1 MKVFKAAC
9 IGVASTFVAG
19 CGADTGGASGDG
31 AREVDRAAQALPT
44 DEQVCITIQRDA
56 GPAGVADAVLWQ
68 NAPRWNDGAS
78 PTLSTGTSAAG
89 GNRRSLLRFD
99 LSGVPSG
106 ASVVSAN
113 LSVSQLYKTIDST
126 VHVHR
131 VTSAWEESAVTWSS
145 LGEAFDPA
153 IAASFTTG
161 GGSGFRSSDI
171 TELARAW
178 VSGEAENHGVLLE
191 EDPVQ
196 RTEYH
201 SSEKAQL
208 DKRPKLDLC
217 YVTCEDGIQNGDET
231 DVDCGGASCA
241 PCDTCA
247 PVLFGDDFSDDAQ
260 GWTLGP
266 EWQIGPAAAS
276 SGGAHGSDPA
286 VDHTSSDDNGVAGVV
301 LGGNA
306 STALHGLYY
315 LESPPFDT
323 SSATGDVALSFYR
336 WLNSD
341 YAPFMHNTVEVF
353 DGASWVTLWASGD
366 SPGINDTSWTLVT
379 HDLTPYRSATTRVR
393 FGFDVT
399 NSGAYTIGSWNIDDV
414 YVTQTCGDPA
424 PSDAFPLDPAASVDT
439 DGDGYPDAWDPGQ
452 TQADSTTG
460 LVLDAFPLD
469 SVCQLPE
476 HGLASDPSVCDIANG
491 IPDYVPDQ
499 VMLGSDDVVYLFS
512 QAHDRIF
519 RWSLATDYHLN
530 PIVLGA
536 SDALHA
542 AYGADDHR
550 LYVAYQSGA
559 LTQID
564 LAAGVAE
571 APFATL
577 PAQPHG
583 LATAGSIVMAADPS
597 GAWGTHYTFLP
608 SGAGVSTVDWNYYS
622 REYAW
627 SPSTGR
633 MYFFRDDT
641 SPNDLHW
648 ESIDTTS
655 GAITGEGESPYHGDF
670 AIAPPIRPSV
680 DGGYVLLGSGDLYDG
695 ATLEVVASL
704 PIAPSDAAWLPDGT
718 LITLRADAGGTLLEQ
733 WAKRGP
739 IFVVANVQRF
749 SGEPVRVLSR
759 PDAVVV
765 ITSEGARP
773 VFSEYTP
780 TDDGDGDGVPFTEDA
795 FPTDSAASVDTDGD
809 GYPDAWNPGQTQ
821 ADSATGLV
829 LDAFPLDSACQLP
842 EHGLASDPGVCDIA
856 NGIPDYV
863 PDQVM
868 FGSDDVVYLFSQAH
882 DRIFRWSL
890 SADYHLNPIVLGA
903 SDALHAAYGAED
915 HRLYVAYE
923 SGALTQ
929 IDLAA
934 GVAEAPFATLPAQP
948 HGLATAGS
956 IVMAADPSGAWG
968 THYTFLP
975 SGAGVSTADWNYH
988 SREYAW
994 SPSAGRMYFFR
1005 DNMSPNDLH
1014 WESIDTTSG
1023 AITGEGESP
1032 YHGDFAIAPPIRPSV
1047 DGGYVLLGSGDLYDG
1062 ATLEVVASLPITP
1075 SDAAWLPDGTLI
1087 TLRADAGDTLL
1098 EQWAESGETFLLVN
1112 HERFSGEP
1120 IRVLSRSTTAV
1131 VITDMG
1137 SQPTFAEYVPTDD
1150 GDGDGV
1156 PFADDAF
1163 PLDAAASVD
1172 TDGDG
1177 HPDAWNPGQ
1186 TQADSAT
1193 GLVLDAFPLDS
1204 ACQLPEHG
1212 LASDPG
1218 VCDIANGIPD
1228 YVPDQVMLGSDDVV
1242 YLFSRTHDRIF
1253 RWSLSAD
1260 YHLNPIVLGASDAL
1274 HAAYGAEDHRLYVA
1288 YESGALTQIDLAA
1301 GVAEAP
1307 FATLPAQPHG
1317 LATAGS
1323 IVMAADPSGAWGT
1336 HYTFLPSGTRVSAI
1350 DWNYQSPEYAWSAA
1364 LGRMFYFSHWSPADL
1379 HWESIDTTSGAIT
1392 GTGESPYHGDFAIV
1406 PPIRPS
1412 VDGSYVLLGS
1422 GDLYDG
1428 TTLDVVGSLPIAP
1441 SDAAWLPDGT
1451 LITLRAD
1458 AGGTLLEQWAKRGQI
1473 FVVANVQRFSGEPVR
1488 VMSRPDAVVVITSE
1502 GARPVFSEYTPTDD
1516 GDGDGV
1522 PFTEDAFPTDSAAS
1536 VDTDGDGYPDAW
1548 NPGQTQA
1555 DSTTGLVLD
1564 AFPLD
1569 SACQLPEHGLASD
1582 SGVCDIA
1589 NGIPDYVPDQVML
1602 GSDDVVYLFSRT
1614 HDRIFRW
1621 SLSAD
1626 YHLNPIVLGASDA
1639 LHAAY
1644 GAEDHRLYVAYESG
1658 ALTRIDLAAGVAEAP
1673 FATLP
1678 AQPHGLATAGSIVM
1692 AADPSGAWGTH
1703 YTFLPSGAGV
1713 STVDWNYYSREYA
1726 WSPSAGRM
1734 YFFRDDTSPN
1744 DLHWESID
1752 TTSGAITGEGES
1764 PYHGDFAIAPPI
1776 RPSVDGGYVL
1786 LGSGDLYDGATL
1798 EVVASLPITP
1808 SDAAWLP
1815 DGTLITLRADAGDT
1829 LLEQWTESGETF
1841 LLVNHERFSG
1851 EPIRVFSRSTT
1862 AVVITDMGWQ
1872 PTFAEY
1878 VPTDDGD
1885 GDGVPFTDDAFPLD
1899 AAASVD
1905 TDGDGHPDAWNPGQT
1920 QADSATG
1927 LVLDAFPLDSAC
1939 QLPEHGLASDPGVC
1953 DIANGIPDYVP
1964 DQVMLGSDDVVYLF
1978 SRTHDR
1984 IFRWSLSADYH
1995 LNPIVLGASDALHAA
2010 YGAEDHRLYVAYES
2024 GALTRIDLA
2033 AGVAEAPFATLPAQP
2048 HGLATAGSIVMAADP
2063 SGAWG
2068 THYTFLPSGTRVSA
2082 IDWNYQS
2089 PEYAWS
2095 AALGR
2100 MFYFSH
2106 WSPAD
2111 LHWESIDATSGAIT
2125 GTGESPY
2132 HGDFPIV
2139 APIRP
2144 SPDGSHVLLG
2154 SGNIYDGTTLN
2165 VVHSLPAWIR
2175 DAAWLSDGGLV
2186 TIRNAPGGT
2195 STLLDHH
2202 GDGFA
2207 LLGSQTIA
2215 GAPLRVLA
2223 TPTETVLLTQGP
2235 RGPQFQTVVP

>member
-1 MKVFKAAC
+1 MRRRTMKVFKAAC

-19 CGADTGGASGDG
+19 CGADTGGASADG
-31 AREVDRAAQALPT
+31 AGAVDRAAQALPT
-44 DEQVCITIQRDA
+44 DGQVCITVQRDA
-56 GPAGVADAVLWQ
+56 GTAGVADAVLWQ
-68 NAPRWNDGAS
+68 NAPRWNDGVS

-106 ASVVSAN
+106 ASVVSAS

-126 VHVHR
+126 VRVHR

-201 SSEKAQL
+201 SSEKAQI
-208 DKRPKLDLC
+208 DKRPRLDLC

-231 DVDCGGASCA
+231 NVDCGGASCA

-323 SSATGDVALSFYR
+323 SGATGDVTLSFYR

-341 YAPFMHNTVEVF
+341 YAPYMHNTVEVF
-353 DGASWVTLWASGD
+353 DGASWVTLWASGG
-366 SPGINDTSWTLVT
+366 SPGVEDTSWTPVT

-399 NSGAYTIGSWNIDDV
+399 SGGAYTIGSWNIDDV
-414 YVTQTCGDPA
+414 YVTQACGDPV

-439 DGDGYPDAWDPGQ
+439 DGDGYPDAWDPGR

-469 SVCQLPE
+469 SACQLPE
-476 HGLASDPSVCDIANG
+476 HGLASDPSVCDVANG

-512 QAHDRIF
+512 QEHDRIF
-519 RWSLATDYHLN
+519 RWSLSADYHLN

-536 SDALHA
+536 SDALRA
-542 AYGADDHR
+542 AYGAEDHR
-550 LYVAYQSGA
+550 IYVAYQSGA
-559 LTQID
+559 LTRID

-633 MYFFRDDT
+633 MYFFRDNT

-670 AIAPPIRPSV
+670 AIAPPIRPSA
-680 DGGYVLLGSGDLYDG
+680 DGSYVLLGSGDLYDG
-695 ATLEVVASL
+695 TTLEVVGSL

-718 LITLRADAGGTLLEQ
+718 LITLRADAGETVLEQ
-733 WAKRGP
+733 WAERGQ
-739 IFVVANVQRF
+739 IFVMANVQRF

-780 TDDGDGDGVPFTEDA
+780 TDDGDGDGVPF
-795 FPTDSAASVDTDGD
+795 
-809 GYPDAWNPGQTQ
+809 
-821 ADSATGLV
+821 AD
-829 LDAFPLDSACQLP
+829 
-842 EHGLASDPGVCDIA
+842 
-856 NGIPDYV
+856 
-863 PDQVM
+863 
-868 FGSDDVVYLFSQAH
+868 
-882 DRIFRWSL
+882 
-890 SADYHLNPIVLGA
+890 
-903 SDALHAAYGAED
+903 
-915 HRLYVAYE
+915 
-923 SGALTQ
+923 
-929 IDLAA
+929 
-934 GVAEAPFATLPAQP
+934 
-948 HGLATAGS
+948 
-956 IVMAADPSGAWG
+956 
-968 THYTFLP
+968 
-975 SGAGVSTADWNYH
+975 
-988 SREYAW
+988 
-994 SPSAGRMYFFR
+994 
-1005 DNMSPNDLH
+1005 
-1014 WESIDTTSG
+1014 
-1023 AITGEGESP
+1023 
-1032 YHGDFAIAPPIRPSV
+1032 
-1047 DGGYVLLGSGDLYDG
+1047 
-1062 ATLEVVASLPITP
+1062 
-1075 SDAAWLPDGTLI
+1075 
-1087 TLRADAGDTLL
+1087 
-1098 EQWAESGETFLLVN
+1098 
-1112 HERFSGEP
+1112 
-1120 IRVLSRSTTAV
+1120 
-1131 VITDMG
+1131 
-1137 SQPTFAEYVPTDD
+1137 
-1150 GDGDGV
+1150 
-1156 PFADDAF
+1156 
-1163 PLDAAASVD
+1163 
-1172 TDGDG
+1172 
-1177 HPDAWNPGQ
+1177 
-1186 TQADSAT
+1186 
-1193 GLVLDAFPLDS
+1193 
-1204 ACQLPEHG
+1204 
-1212 LASDPG
+1212 
-1218 VCDIANGIPD
+1218 
-1228 YVPDQVMLGSDDVV
+1228 
-1242 YLFSRTHDRIF
+1242 
-1253 RWSLSAD
+1253 
-1260 YHLNPIVLGASDAL
+1260 
-1274 HAAYGAEDHRLYVA
+1274 
-1288 YESGALTQIDLAA
+1288 
-1301 GVAEAP
+1301 
-1307 FATLPAQPHG
+1307 
-1317 LATAGS
+1317 
-1323 IVMAADPSGAWGT
+1323 
-1336 HYTFLPSGTRVSAI
+1336 
-1350 DWNYQSPEYAWSAA
+1350 
-1364 LGRMFYFSHWSPADL
+1364 
-1379 HWESIDTTSGAIT
+1379 
-1392 GTGESPYHGDFAIV
+1392 
-1406 PPIRPS
+1406 
-1412 VDGSYVLLGS
+1412 
-1422 GDLYDG
+1422 
-1428 TTLDVVGSLPIAP
+1428 
-1441 SDAAWLPDGT
+1441 
-1451 LITLRAD
+1451 
-1458 AGGTLLEQWAKRGQI
+1458 
-1473 FVVANVQRFSGEPVR
+1473 
-1488 VMSRPDAVVVITSE
+1488 
-1502 GARPVFSEYTPTDD
+1502 
-1516 GDGDGV
+1516 
-1522 PFTEDAFPTDSAAS
+1522 DAFPTDSAAS

-1569 SACQLPEHGLASD
+1569 SSCQLPEHGLAGD
-1582 SGVCDIA
+1582 PGVCDVA

-1602 GSDDVVYLFSRT
+1602 GSDDVVYLFSQE

-1644 GAEDHRLYVAYESG
+1644 GADDHRIYVAY
-1658 ALTRIDLAAGVAEAP
+1658 
-1673 FATLP
+1673 
-1678 AQPHGLATAGSIVM
+1678 Q
-1692 AADPSGAWGTH
+1692 
-1703 YTFLPSGAGV
+1703 
-1713 STVDWNYYSREYA
+1713 
-1726 WSPSAGRM
+1726 
-1734 YFFRDDTSPN
+1734 
-1744 DLHWESID
+1744 
-1752 TTSGAITGEGES
+1752 
-1764 PYHGDFAIAPPI
+1764 
-1776 RPSVDGGYVL
+1776 
-1786 LGSGDLYDGATL
+1786 
-1798 EVVASLPITP
+1798 
-1808 SDAAWLP
+1808 
-1815 DGTLITLRADAGDT
+1815 
-1829 LLEQWTESGETF
+1829 
-1841 LLVNHERFSG
+1841 
-1851 EPIRVFSRSTT
+1851 
-1862 AVVITDMGWQ
+1862 
-1872 PTFAEY
+1872 
-1878 VPTDDGD
+1878 
-1885 GDGVPFTDDAFPLD
+1885 
-1899 AAASVD
+1899 
-1905 TDGDGHPDAWNPGQT
+1905 
-1920 QADSATG
+1920 
-1927 LVLDAFPLDSAC
+1927 
-1939 QLPEHGLASDPGVC
+1939 
-1953 DIANGIPDYVP
+1953 
-1964 DQVMLGSDDVVYLF
+1964 
-1978 SRTHDR
+1978 
-1984 IFRWSLSADYH
+1984 
-1995 LNPIVLGASDALHAA
+1995 
-2010 YGAEDHRLYVAYES
+2010 S

-2111 LHWESIDATSGAIT
+2111 LHWESIDTASGAITGHGESPYHGDFAITPPIRPSADGSYVLLGSGDLYDGTTLEVVGSLPIAPSDAAWLPDGTLITLRAEAGETVLEQWAERGQIFVMANVQRFSGEPVRVLSRPDAVVVITSEGARPVFSEYTPTDDGDGDGVPFADDAFPTDSAASVDTDGDGYPDAWNPGQTQADSTTGLVLDAFPLDSACQLPEHGLAGDPGVCDIANGIPDYVPDQVMLGSDDVVYLFSQEHDRIFRWSLSADYHLNPIVLGASDALRAAYGAEDHRIYVAYQSGALTRIDLAAGVAEAPFATLPAQPHGLATAGSIVMAADPSGAWGTHYTFLPSGAGVSTVDWNYYSREYVWSPSAGRMYFLRDDTSPNDLHWESIDTTSGAIT
-2125 GTGESPY
+2125 GQGESPYHGDLAIAPPIRPSVDGGYVLLGSGDLYDGATLEVVASLPIAPSDAAWLPDGTLITLRSDAGETLLEQWAESGETFLLVNHERFSGEPIRILSRSTTAVVITDMGSQPTFAEYVPTDDGDGDGIPFADDAFPLDAAASVDTDGDGRPDAWNPGQTQADSATGLVLDAFPLDSACQLPEHGLASDPGVCDIASSIPDYVPDQVMLGSDDVVYLFSRAHDRIFRWSLSADYHLNPIVLGASDALHAAYGAEDHRIYVAYQSGALTRIDLAAGVAEAPFATLPAQPHGLATAGSIVMAADPAGAWGTHYTFLPNGTRVSAIDWNYQSPEYAWSAALGRMFYFSHWSPADLHWESIDTTSGAITGHGESPY

-2165 VVHSLPAWIR
+2165 VVHSLPAPIR